1 VSLGL
6 QRSISPR
13 KSISIP
19 LRVVLFLILCVTPQ
33 LSQKTQPE
41 DGRLP
46 GMDGLRV
53 PSNECIGNEA
63 G

>member
-1 VSLGL
+1 MSLGL
-6 QRSISPR
+6 RASISPR
-13 KSISIP
+13 KGISIS
-19 LRVVLFLILCVTPQ
+19 LRVAWFLRLCVTPR
-33 LSQKTQPE
+33 LSQKTQLE